1 MTKFIIRRVIQAL
14 PVIWLI
20 TVVSFLLMQQA
31 PGGPQ
36 AAFNQNPHITPE
48 QVTAWL
54 QRWCLVRDADILQ
67 TIQEYLG
74 WLGVYNCTGRR
85 LPLLAGPAELP
96 ARVPRRRRPTACS
109 TATSASRSRP
119 ASRSST

>member
-36 AAFNQNPHITPE
+36 AAFNQNPHITPD
-48 QVTAWL
+48 QVDAWL
-54 QRWCLVRDADILQ
+54 ARWCLVRDAASSIRSRS
-67 TIQEYLG
+67 TWAG
-74 WLGVYNCTGRR
+74 WASQLLRRR
-85 LPLLAGPAELP
+85 LQLSGPGPAELP
-96 ARVPRRRRPTACS
+96 ADLPRRRHERRDP
-109 TATSASRSRP
+109 R
-119 ASRSST
+119 